1 MTSLTDESGKS
12 IPLWRDERVLQWVA
26 QIIFIGAVIAFGAY
40 LYHNM
45 ITALAQ
51 RGLLPSFHFLKL
63 TAGFDI
69 GEHSIEYSRNS
80 TYGRALL
87 VGILNTI
94 QVSLLGIV
102 FATILGIIV
111 GVARLSSN
119 YLINKLASIYIEI
132 IRNVPLLVLLVFW
145 YAGFFLKFPS
155 LKEAYTFFNN
165 SIYISNRG
173 VTIPWGTPTATF
185 HTYLW
190 LLLVSAILSGIAWW
204 RMHVYGERTGRP
216 PLIIVWVPLIFIV
229 LAAISWILLPQSP
242 LALSLPEMQKLRT
255 VGGKELTP
263 EFMALFSGLV
273 FYTAAFIGEVVRA
286 GIQSVSKGQVEA
298 ARALGLTSFQTLRLV
313 VFPQALRVIVP
324 PLTSQYL
331 NLTKNSSLAVFIGY
345 PDLYSVSGTIHNQT
359 GRAVEVTVLMM
370 GTYLI
375 FSIVT
380 SIFMNWY
387 NKQIRLVER

>member
-1 MTSLTDESGKS
+1 MTTLTEESGKS
-12 IPLWRDERVLQWVA
+12 IPLWRDERVLQWAA
-26 QIIFIGAVIAFGAY
+26 QIIFVGAVIAFGAY

-69 GEHSIEYSRNS
+69 GEHSIEYSRSS

-111 GVARLSSN
+111 GVARLSTN

-145 YAGFFLKFPS
+145 YTGFFLKFPR
-155 LKEAYTFFNN
+155 LKEAYIWFN
-165 SIYISNRG
+165 SVYVSNRG
-173 VTIPWGTPTATF
+173 IAIPWGIPTETY
-185 HTYLW
+185 HSYLW
-190 LLLVSAILSGIAWW
+190 LLLVSAIIAGIAAW

-216 PLIIVWVPLIFIV
+216 PLIIVWAPLIF
-229 LAAISWILLPQSP
+229 
-242 LALSLPEMQKLRT
+242 LALAILSWFVLPKAPLSISLPEMQKLRT
-255 VGGKELTP
+255 TGGKELTP

-298 ARALGLTSFQTLRLV
+298 ARALGLTTFQTLRLV

-375 FSIVT
+375 FSLIT
-380 SIFMNWY
+380 SLFMNWY
-387 NKQIRLVER
+387 NKKIRLVER